1 MKVSLGKLEFN
12 ADPIAVTQEV
22 GFQPLNFSAADAI
35 LLKDLP
41 FHHRD
46 PFDRMLIAQ
55 SIAQKTKLM
64 SEDAKFTLYDCD
76 LL

>member
-1 MKVSLGKLEFN
+1 MKVSPGKLEFN
-12 ADPIAVTQEV
+12 ADPIAITLEA
-22 GFQPLNFSAADAI
+22 GFHPLDYSAADAV

-46 PFDRMLIAQ
+46 PFDHMLISQ

-64 SEDAKFTLYDCD
+64 SDDAKFTLYDCD
-76 LL
+76 LV